1 MFHFNAPKVEF
12 LSNQSSPYSLF
23 KQENKIPLQL
33 LIFQSRFRNSY
44 REPPTLCSKGFSW
57 LVPSCFS
64 DLSSKSRE
72 SECLAD
78 PSPSFFFFPA
88 HLISLFCMLHTSYY
102 HPKYLVPTFADLSLA
117 TFSLQDINARRLFS
131 SLLHPEGLCL
141 YLEHSKS
148 E

>member
-33 LIFQSRFRNSY
+33 LIFQSRFRNCY

-78 PSPSFFFFPA
+78 PSPSYLPVLYA
-88 HLISLFCMLHTSYY
+88 SYLSLPSKISCAYTCGPVFGYLFSLGYKCKEVVFIAAAPRGPL
-102 HPKYLVPTFADLSLA
+102 LVPRT
-117 TFSLQDINARRLFS
+117 Q
-131 SLLHPEGLCL
+131 
-141 YLEHSKS
+141 
-148 E
+148 

>member
-33 LIFQSRFRNSY
+33 LIFQSRFQNCY

-78 PSPSFFFFPA
+78 PSPSYLPVLYA
-88 HLISLFCMLHTSYY
+88 SYLLLPSKISCAYICGPVFGYLFSLGYKCKEVVFIAAAPRGPL
-102 HPKYLVPTFADLSLA
+102 LVPRT
-117 TFSLQDINARRLFS
+117 Q
-131 SLLHPEGLCL
+131 
-141 YLEHSKS
+141 
-148 E
+148 

>member
-33 LIFQSRFRNSY
+33 LIFQSGFRNCY

-78 PSPSFFFFPA
+78 PSPSFFFSQPILSPCFVCFIP
-88 HLISLFCMLHTSYY
+88 LITI
-102 HPKYLVPTFADLSLA
+102 
-117 TFSLQDINARRLFS
+117 QNI
-131 SLLHPEGLCL
+131 LCL
-141 YLEHSKS
+141 YLRTCLWLPFLSRI
-148 E
+148 